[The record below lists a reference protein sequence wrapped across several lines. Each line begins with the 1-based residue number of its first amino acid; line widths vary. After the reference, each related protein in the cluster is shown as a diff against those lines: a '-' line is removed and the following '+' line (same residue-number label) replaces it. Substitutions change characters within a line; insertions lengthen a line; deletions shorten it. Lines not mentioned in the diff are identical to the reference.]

1 MARVWIPLPDQDF
14 DPTESAV
21 PWQALSRAGHEVVF
35 ATESGAAVPKADPR
49 VLQGV
54 LFGKMGAPPAGKA
67 AYAEMEQSEAFKNPV
82 AWGSLDVASFDG
94 LVLPGGHAPGMRP
107 YLESETL
114 RAQVRAFWKLERP
127 VGAICHGVL
136 VLARTRDF
144 ATGKSVI
151 ATRRTTCLTK
161 TMELVAYYTTFWKLG
176 RYYRTYDQTVQD
188 EVKEALVNP
197 VTQFEKGPFTL
208 SDPSTLDLSFDKD
221 DPKAFVVQDGRYLSA
236 RWPGDAFSFAKSF
249 VALVEGRVAVAAE
262 PAAPQAERSLAS

>member
-1 MARVWIPLPDQDF
+1 MAG
-14 DPTESAV
+14 
-21 PWQALSRAGHEVVF
+21 ALARGHEVIF
-35 ATESGAAVPKADPR
+35 ATESGAAAPKADPR

-54 LFGKMGAPPAGKA
+54 LFGKMGAPAACRGRLRRDGADRGLQEPARRVG
-67 AYAEMEQSEAFKNPV
+67 QPRRD
-82 AWGSLDVASFDG
+82 DVRRARA
-94 LVLPGGHAPGMRP
+94 PGRARAGHARA

-161 TMELVAYYTTFWKLG
+161 AMELVAYYTTFNGGLG

-188 EVKEALVNP
+188 EVQEALVNP
-197 VTQFEKGPFTL
+197 GDAVRKGPFLPGGPRHPPGCL
-208 SDPSTLDLSFDKD
+208 STTSGPTRACLRG
-221 DPKAFVVQDGRYLSA
+221 AGRALPVRPVA
-236 RWPGDAFSFAKSF
+236 R
-249 VALVEGRVAVAAE
+249 
-262 PAAPQAERSLAS
+262 